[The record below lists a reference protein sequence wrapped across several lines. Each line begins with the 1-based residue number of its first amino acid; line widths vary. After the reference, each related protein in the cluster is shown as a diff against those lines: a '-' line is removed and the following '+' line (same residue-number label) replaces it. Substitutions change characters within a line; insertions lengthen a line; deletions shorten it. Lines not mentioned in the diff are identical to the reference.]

1 MTKPPWFVAA
11 LLAAFAALLMAH
23 LGLLGFGANRCS
35 SYAARLSAR
44 LDRAPIGSPAAKA
57 VHDEQMENGKTCM
70 RLIDDFQKASDNYQS
85 TILAL
90 LGGAGLSVGVGV
102 SNKKRPEET
111 PPAADRRD
119 EP

>member
-11 LLAAFAALLMAH
+11 LLGAFAALLAAH
-23 LGLLGFGANRCS
+23 LGMLAFAGQRCASYGAKLVTGMERT
-35 SYAARLSAR
+35 
-44 LDRAPIGSPAAKA
+44 PIGSPAAKFL
-57 VHDEQMENGKTCM
+57 HDAQMENGMKCS
-70 RLIDDFQKASDNYQS
+70 RLFNDFQRASDNYQS

-90 LGGAGLSVGVGV
+90 LGGAGLSAGVGM

>member
-11 LLAAFAALLMAH
+11 LLGAFAALLVAH
-23 LGLLGFGANRCS
+23 LGMLGFGASRCAN
-35 SYAARLSAR
+35 YGAELGARLAR
-44 LDRAPIGSPAAKA
+44 SPVGSPAAQA
-57 VHDEQMENGKTCM
+57 AHDKHMESAIKCM